1 MKDAWRWNSRR
12 VIQKCKCE
20 NCDCEWELWPN
31 VEDSHLEQAQYL
43 TSTVFDASA
52 GNKHCR
58 LSVKCDPLTKT
69 HVQSKH
75 RFRHLMW
82 QESEQVLTR
91 GEGPCL
97 NQQQQLIIVY
107 SCVPWKVTVSTMF
120 SSKHLKFSRIKN
132 SSRLWM
138 MNCSRTSKWANNVF
152 HFLGTSLIRSGL
164 WIFPFPKWQG
174 LFQAEHKS
182 EWQHL
187 TCVDMS
193 SKPGWWWWFCFGI
206 WVQFT

>member
-1 MKDAWRWNSRR
+1 MGGGDKSPVFGRAKTNRDNPDEGCLEMKLQTSHTEMQVWKLWLWVGTLTKRWR
-12 VIQKCKCE
+12 
-20 NCDCEWELWPN
+20 
-31 VEDSHLEQAQYL
+31 L
-43 TSTVFDASA
+43 TFGASTVFGEHSIWRLTWA

-107 SCVPWKVTVSTMF
+107 SCVPWKVTVSTMI
-120 SSKHLKFSRIKN
+120 SSKHIKGCL
-132 SSRLWM
+132 R
-138 MNCSRTSKWANNVF
+138 
-152 HFLGTSLIRSGL
+152 
-164 WIFPFPKWQG
+164 
-174 LFQAEHKS
+174 E
-182 EWQHL
+182 
-187 TCVDMS
+187 CVCVCRWS
-193 SKPGWWWWFCFGI
+193 
-206 WVQFT
+206 

>member
-1 MKDAWRWNSRR
+1 MLGDETPDESYRNASVKIVIVSGNSDQTLKTHIWSKHSIWR
-12 VIQKCKCE
+12 
-20 NCDCEWELWPN
+20 
-31 VEDSHLEQAQYL
+31 L
-43 TSTVFDASA
+43 TWA
-52 GNKHCR
+52 GNKHCH

-193 SKPGWWWWFCFGI
+193 SKPGWWWWFGFGI
-206 WVQFT
+206 RVQFT